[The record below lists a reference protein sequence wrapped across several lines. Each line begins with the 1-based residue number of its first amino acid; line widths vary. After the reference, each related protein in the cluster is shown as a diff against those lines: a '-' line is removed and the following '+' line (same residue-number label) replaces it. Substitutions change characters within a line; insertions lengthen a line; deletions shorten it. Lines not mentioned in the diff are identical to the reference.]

1 MSGDFDTVLSVPGG
15 EILELLEEFGHID
28 LDFHHDLAV
37 SGEGTN
43 KHHEDATQNNG
54 VIEFNILSYKGRHVT
69 KEQSI
74 NIRLYMRSA

>member
-15 EILELLEEFGHID
+15 EILVLLEEFGHID

-43 KHHEDATQNNG
+43 KHLEDATQNIG
-54 VIEFNILSYKGRHVT
+54 VIEFNILYT
-69 KEQSI
+69 KVDMLLKNRALS
-74 NIRLYMRSA
+74 